1 MILSLI
7 LPKAGA
13 PMSRASIHRIMA
25 KAGDELRSGTPLME
39 VRVEL
44 DSQQAQ
50 DCPPLIFFR
59 IIATERS
66 VLRSLDVATG
76 TPVIAGQTLGIATS
90 SADES
95 IDGAPTRALRTT
107 SVAIQIDPLA
117 RR

>member
-1 MILSLI
+1 MILTLM

-13 PMSRASIHRIMA
+13 QMSRSSIHRIIA
-25 KAGDELRSGTPLME
+25 KTGDELRSGTPLME

-59 IIATERS
+59 LIATERA
-66 VLRSLDVATG
+66 VLRSLNVAAG
-76 TPVIAGQTLGIATS
+76 ALVQVGQTLGIATS
-90 SADES
+90 SAEES
-95 IDGAPTRALRTT
+95 MDGTPTRALRTT
-107 SVAIQIDPLA
+107 SVAIQIDPLS